1 MHGPIPKRA
10 PSLSLIKG
18 EVWQA
23 AKEGKAV
30 AALGRGESTCM

>member
-1 MHGPIPKRA
+1 MHGPDPTKEA
-10 PSLSLIKG
+10 PSFTDKR
-18 EVWQA
+18 EK